1 MRMWSRK
8 NCSTQ
13 WFLAG
18 IFPRLGIRVEMKKTN
33 LIFLLAVA
41 TAFSQPRRNSLVN
54 FEHLR
59 HLTQEIAL
67 NGERV
72 SIVHVYANYPGYE
85 WVEAADSGEEG
96 IACVDDV
103 ARAAV
108 VYLRSYE
115 LQHDTAALASAR
127 SLLRFVMAMQAD
139 DGEFFNF
146 VRHDCS
152 VNRDGKTSFKSFG
165 WWAAR
170 GVWSMSLGYRLM
182 KDVDKQFAGDL
193 KRCIQ
198 RSLPHVE
205 QLIARYDQTRTI
217 GKFRLPEWLLY
228 ESGADATSE
237 LMLGLIEFYRAT
249 GDEPVKAYIHKLAD
263 GLMVMQNGDLRT
275 FPYGAHRSWETMWHS
290 WGNSQS
296 HVLAYA
302 GSVLRDQ
309 RMIASAEK
317 EAKGFYTRLLFDGMS
332 KEWNFAEPQKKSV
345 YEQIAYGIRPMTLG
359 LLRLYDATGKEVYL
373 KMAGLAA
380 AWLFGNNVL
389 HQTMYDSATGRC
401 FDGITDSTNL
411 NRNSGAESTIEAL
424 YTLLEIEQYPLA
436 RKYLNY
442 KMKAIRST
450 KETLAATYQNDA
462 GNTLILTLNLKRGT
476 VLAQGQ

>member
-1 MRMWSRK
+1 
-8 NCSTQ
+8 
-13 WFLAG
+13 
-18 IFPRLGIRVEMKKTN
+18 MKKTN
-33 LIFLLAVA
+33 LVLLLAVA
-41 TAFSQPRRNSLVN
+41 TAFSQPQRNSLVN
-54 FEHLR
+54 FAHLR
-59 HLTQEIAL
+59 HLTQEIVL

-72 SIVHVYANYPGYE
+72 SIVHVYANYPTYE

-96 IACVDDV
+96 MACVDDA

-115 LQHDTAALASAR
+115 LHRDTTSLASAR
-127 SLLRFVMAMQAD
+127 SLLRFVMSMQAD
-139 DGEFFNF
+139 DGQFYNF
-146 VRHDCS
+146 VRRDCS

-170 GVWSMSLGYRLM
+170 GVWAMSLGYRVM
-182 KDVDKQFAGDL
+182 KDLDAQFAGDL

-205 QLIARYDQTRTI
+205 QLMARYGRTRKI
-217 GKFRLPEWLLY
+217 AKFQLPEWLLY
-228 ESGADATSE
+228 ESGADATTE

-249 GDEPVKAYIHKLAD
+249 DDEQVKAYIQKLAD
-263 GLMVMQNGDLRT
+263 GLMMMQDGDIRT
-275 FPYGAHRSWETMWHS
+275 FTFGAHRSWETIWHS

-302 GSVLRDQ
+302 GSVLRDKK
-309 RMIASAEK
+309 MIASAEK
-317 EAKGFYTRLLFDGMS
+317 EAKGFYARLLIDGML

-359 LLRLYDATGKEVYL
+359 LLRLYDATSNEVYL

-380 AWLFGNNVL
+380 SWLFGNNVL
-389 HQTMYDSATGRC
+389 HQSMYDSTTGRC
-401 FDGITDSTNL
+401 FDGINDSTSL

-436 RKYLNY
+436 TKYLSY
-442 KMKAIRST
+442 KKKSSRST
-450 KETLAATYQNDA
+450 KETMSATFQNDA
-462 GNTLILTLNLKRGT
+462 GDTVVLTMNLKRGT
-476 VLAQGQ
+476 VLTQGQ